1 MIELRMSCSS
11 QEAPD
16 TPPQSKNGGIKC
28 NHLHV
33 SLAPINN
40 RKNDRRP
47 SQEGKKLII

>member
-16 TPPQSKNGGIKC
+16 TPPQSKNGGIKY
-28 NHLHV
+28 NNLHV

-40 RKNDRRP
+40 RNDHRP